1 MANARPHAHTIDK
14 RSFWTEFFALYESL
28 PALWDLSN
36 PLYKDRQSKTHGYE
50 MLVMKMREIDPHACR
65 EDVLR
70 KINIFRT
77 NYRRECTRIKA
88 SNQMGKRYNTSL
100 WYFHMLDFLRSQE
113 FRKERKRVPNSD
125 KKILRRMVRTQSDIE
140 KVRSQLLE
148 SPHTSQDSSSE
159 YKVQLNKYEYASDNG
174 NETEEHLEAVQY
186 LDENSFQQQF
196 QNHFR
201 SLTFPNQ
208 KQHHIISSP
217 NDEEIKTVRDADT
230 EDYHEIINIDDSSH
244 TVDDMLDVKTVED
257 CSKNLTAES
266 IASTPPE
273 LSEQLIT
280 TRQIR
285 KTPLTGIIKEEA
297 RGRAEQSY
305 RAGLA
310 ISESTEI
317 LAKSWAIQYEEMS
330 QEQRIY
336 ARKAIAEI
344 LFEGCLGNL
353 GRQRNVKT
361 HANAT
366 EPVVSTQYEKDEI
379 MEDNEEV
386 TEHIPEETLLH
397 MDDGNPTY
405 VYAVGSEQMQLHEY
419 MH

>member
-1 MANARPHAHTIDK
+1 MANARPHAHAIDK
-14 RSFWTEFFALYESL
+14 RAFWTEFFALYESL

-88 SNQMGKRYNTSL
+88 SNEMGKRYNTSL
-100 WYFHMLDFLRSQE
+100 WYFHMLDFLQSQE
-113 FRKERKRVPNSD
+113 FRKERKRAPNSE
-125 KKILRRMVRTQSDIE
+125 KKILRRMARTQSDIE
-140 KVRSQLLE
+140 KVRLQLLE

-196 QNHFR
+196 QNQFR
-201 SLTFPNQ
+201 KIPFPSQ
-208 KQHHIISSP
+208 KQNNVITSSGG
-217 NDEEIKTVRDADT
+217 EEVKTIGDADT
-230 EDYHEIINIDDSSH
+230 EDFHEIINIDDSSH
-244 TVDDMLDVKTVED
+244 TPDDMLDVKSVED
-257 CSKNLTAES
+257 CSKNISTEY
-266 IASTPPE
+266 IAATPPE
-273 LSEQLIT
+273 LSEQLLT
-280 TRQIR
+280 TRKIR
-285 KTPLTGIIKEEA
+285 KTPLTSIFKEEA
-297 RGRAEQSY
+297 RGRTEQVS

-330 QEQRIY
+330 QDQRIY

-353 GRQRNVKT
+353 GRQRNAKIHV
-361 HANAT
+361 NNS
-366 EPVVSTQYEKDEI
+366 EPAVSTQYEKDEI
-379 MEDNEEV
+379 MEEDEV
-386 TEHIPEETLLH
+386 TEHIAEETLLH
-397 MDDGNPTY
+397 MDDGHPTY
-405 VYAVGSEQMQLHEY
+405 VYAVDGEQMQLHEY
-419 MH
+419 IH